1 MANGSEITELT
12 RSQKMAAAL
21 NSYAR
26 NLTFEN
32 RSRRN
37 LYKLAGIA
45 PKLRD
50 KVFSYLILAAF
61 IVYFVI
67 PISSSVIYFG
77 FIATPQY
84 ESEIRFIVRSSVPLL
99 TRDRYASGNAEP
111 KAKIVQDTAVI
122 LNYLASPAVIE
133 DLAAEIDLRRYF
145 GRREIDYLSRLA
157 PNATQEEVLDY
168 WEGQYTSSVNP
179 KSGIVEL
186 SVRAFSGEEAYNLL
200 LTVVNLA
207 EQRVNRLNT
216 AMWEN
221 LTVASQQDLD
231 TATLELERLR
241 TEMRDRQN
249 EYGIF
254 DVDLAANSLIDI
266 LTNVRTELA
275 KVQTQRLSLIE
286 SISPESPRIELL
298 DKKIAALEFQA
309 KLLESKAT
317 GSGVAEDANL
327 AGVSKKFQQLN
338 LDIELA
344 EDRLKSAVGELEK
357 AKLVGTLQLV
367 YIDAFTTPTKPIESS
382 YPKTWL
388 MLLLSF
394 LGFSALW
401 GSATGI
407 LIYIRNKLD

>member
-1 MANGSEITELT
+1 
-12 RSQKMAAAL
+12 MAAAL